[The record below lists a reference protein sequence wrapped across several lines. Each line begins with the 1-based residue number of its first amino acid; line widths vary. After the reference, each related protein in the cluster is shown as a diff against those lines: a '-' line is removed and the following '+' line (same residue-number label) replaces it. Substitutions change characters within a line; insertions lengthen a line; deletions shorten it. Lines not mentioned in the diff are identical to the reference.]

1 MESGIRIRKIIF
13 EKMMEKH
20 DNEKN
25 WEMLCCS
32 EKPLVPF
39 IGAGI
44 SAWCYPVWDD
54 LLTEIVEENFSE
66 ECADIVR
73 KALKEEKNPDVEYM
87 EPEPDGKAS
96 GQAEG
101 KGKVFH
107 WMEEIAECIFDDD
120 EKSFR
125 KNCESFPIKEDGK
138 NKEGNAIL
146 RKMRKLFEEES
157 PKRKREA
164 AKALYEAFA
173 VSKLKES
180 GRMPEYQRF
189 FPELFSD
196 ILVTTNYDKA
206 LENFYPSI
214 FSYSYMD
221 LNESYDEKREHRS
234 WLFQAVEAKLEQ
246 MKSRQNGEDVL
257 GIRVTIPDIPM
268 LLKVHGSIEQVSD
281 IALSRA
287 KYDKAY
293 QGEMPALFRKICQ
306 KSTLIFMGCGLR
318 EDRILD
324 EMKELKKENK
334 MQHFA
339 FYPAP
344 AKEEEQRRKRE
355 ELEENYGIYPIF
367 YDEDDLAELMEGKK
381 EREEI
386 FHNYCLGLLLENLS
400 RRKMY
405 YPQPLELLW
414 DKYRFQRF
422 NLKKYLED
430 TRRERLMQ
438 KEPRYI
444 HLEEARQIWNL
455 LNSAEECPMIAVIG
469 SVGSGTSTL
478 CANIQELSKTYK
490 DSMQF
495 FNISL
500 ANCKSWEE
508 FCIQIF
514 QSLNIVR
521 LDIPEQ
527 EKWRTVAELTAQ
539 RCSGYWRSVL
549 VLDCLDKLK
558 ESDTGAGL
566 WEAVTHMLK
575 YWKSHQT
582 RVVFTC
588 REYPEGISCY
598 TWFIGELRR
607 KDAKKVFFSACT
619 SKRYRNISF
628 LEKNVIRELFERQ
641 SFQAAS
647 VHLLG
652 IYANSKN
659 DLAGLLDEWELYHKP
674 GDSEGQILA
683 RILWI
688 HLLDEHR
695 YEEKTEEEKRAIEK
709 NILWIW
715 GILGSYPGIFPKV
728 FLDSILQD
736 GNGEAYKGKELS
748 QKTIVFMK
756 NAGLC
761 EEAGDEKQR
770 ILLENMIVCVEDYF
784 FSRLAEEERNKNCI
798 EICDNFKK
806 SVKETQGGDGGL
818 ECFRGYSMD
827 DYNGELRKYVCG
839 EMETGF
845 SDQDPEEDV
854 LELLRQLGE
863 MINNDNKRRTNKKL
877 NLVLHYEIKMV
888 ISFLSTY
895 LSRADMDGKKKKEVA
910 EIGYCFLHYFHYV
923 PNYAYPLVR
932 QMLQAMGHIEE
943 NQLYKLA
950 NLNRVM
956 GDIQRLLG
964 RKREAAYYY
973 SQSLQLCDE
982 QMLTAFTGLP
992 EAYRKSLRIRASALL
1007 ISNAYIGSGSD
1018 SMKAMEEAEKIYQR
1032 IRDKWREADYNQ
1044 RMGEILFAEAC
1055 EKRNYGKE
1063 KFDEIAGYYN
1073 KAVKIYYEVENKMGI
1088 AYILKCMG
1096 DLIERFK
1103 ETYEGK
1109 MYCIC
1114 EREIGRDKFYTVE
1127 REGGMKNSKGHW
1139 VYASASCYA
1148 QSFISYCGYINWRGF
1163 ANVIQAMGTAYRGLG
1178 YSLQKKEHIEAVE
1191 MLYGLAEECFRW
1203 LGDTRGLADTLDYF
1217 GYGYKDCR
1225 DEKHKYMALSKWME
1239 SKEIWKSQGNEIK
1252 AGEIDKAISELR

>member
-1 MESGIRIRKIIF
+1 MESGIRIRKMIF
-13 EKMMEKH
+13 EKMMEEH
-20 DNEKN
+20 GNGKN

-54 LLTEIVEENFSE
+54 LLTKIVEDNFSG

-73 KALKEEKNPDVEYM
+73 KALKEEENPDVEYI
-87 EPEPDGKAS
+87 ETGADGKAS
-96 GQAEG
+96 GRARGRES
-101 KGKVFH
+101 VFH

-125 KNCESFPIKEDGK
+125 ENCERFRIMENGKHKE
-138 NKEGNAIL
+138 ENAVL

-157 PKRKREA
+157 PKKKREA

-173 VSKLKES
+173 VSKLKET

-189 FPELFSD
+189 FPKLFSD
-196 ILVTTNYDKA
+196 ILITTNYDKA

-221 LNESYDEKREHRS
+221 LNGSYDEKGEDRS
-234 WLFQAVEAKLEQ
+234 WLFRAVEAKLEQ
-246 MKSRQNGEDVL
+246 MRSRLAGEEAL
-257 GIRVTIPDIPM
+257 GISVTIPDIPM

-287 KYDKAY
+287 KYDEAY
-293 QGEMPALFRKICQ
+293 RGEMPALFREICQ

-324 EMKELKKENK
+324 EMKELKKNNE

-344 AKEEEQRRKRE
+344 KSKEEQRRKRDD
-355 ELEENYGIYPIF
+355 LEKNYGIYPIF
-367 YDEDDLAELMEGKK
+367 YAEDDLEELIEGQK
-381 EREEI
+381 EREDV

-414 DKYRFQRF
+414 DRYRFEEF
-422 NLKKYLED
+422 HLKEYLEN

-438 KEPRYI
+438 KEPRCI
-444 HLEEARQIWNL
+444 HLEEAGQIWNL
-455 LNSAEECPMIAVIG
+455 LNSSEECPMIAVVG

-514 QSLNIVR
+514 QSLNIIS
-521 LDIPEQ
+521 LEIPEQ
-527 EKWRTVAELTAQ
+527 EKWRTVAELAAQ
-539 RCSGYWRSVL
+539 RCGGYWRSVL
-549 VLDCLDKLK
+549 VLDCLDELK
-558 ESDTGAGL
+558 RADAGARL
-566 WEAVTHMLK
+566 WETVTRMLK

-582 RVVFTC
+582 RVIFTC

-598 TWFIGELRR
+598 TWPIGELRR

-715 GILGSYPGIFPKV
+715 GILGNYPGIFPKV

-736 GNGEAYKGKELS
+736 DGGEAYKGRELS

-761 EEAGDEKQR
+761 EETGDEKQR
-770 ILLENMIVCVEDYF
+770 ILLENMTLCVEKYF
-784 FSRLAEEERNKNCI
+784 FSRLTAEERNKNCI
-798 EICDNFKK
+798 EIYDYFRKC
-806 SVKETQGGDGGL
+806 VEETRGSDVGL

-827 DYNGELRKYVCG
+827 DYNGELRRFICG
-839 EMETGF
+839 EVEKESAFG
-845 SDQDPEEDV
+845 DPEGDI
-854 LELLRQLGE
+854 LELLKQLGG
-863 MINNDNKRRTNKKL
+863 MINNDNKRKANKKL

-888 ISFLSTY
+888 ISFLNTY
-895 LSRADMDGKKKKEVA
+895 LSRADMSGEKKKEVA

-923 PNYAYPLVR
+923 PNYAYPLMR
-932 QMLQAMGHIEE
+932 QMLQAMEHIEE
-943 NQLYKLA
+943 GQLYKLA
-950 NLNRVM
+950 NLNRAA

-964 RKREAAYYY
+964 RKKEAAYYY
-973 SQSLQLCDE
+973 GQALRLCDE
-982 QMLTAFTGLP
+982 QMLTAFTGRP

-1007 ISNAYIGSGSD
+1007 IGNAYAGSGSER
-1018 SMKAMEEAEKIYQR
+1018 MKAMEEAEKIYQR
-1032 IRDKWREADYNQ
+1032 IQDKWREADYNQ

-1055 EKRNYGKE
+1055 EEKNYKE
-1063 KFDEIAGYYN
+1063 AKFDEIREYYN
-1073 KAVKIYYEVENKMGI
+1073 KSVKIYYEEENKTGI

-1103 ETYEGK
+1103 EIYERQR
-1109 MYCIC
+1109 YCIC
-1114 EREIGRDKFYTVE
+1114 EMDAGRDKFYTVE
-1127 REGGMKNSKGHW
+1127 KEGGVENSVGHW

-1148 QSFISYCGYINWRGF
+1148 QSFVYYCGHINWRGF

-1178 YSLQKKEHIEAVE
+1178 YSLQEKGNIEAVE

-1217 GYGYKDCR
+1217 GYGYKDCK
-1225 DEKHKYMALSKWME
+1225 DERHKYMALSKWME
-1239 SKEIWKSQGNEIK
+1239 SKEIWKKQGNEVK